1 MCDISIKHDK
11 HITENDKKHFENYKS
26 LFENYIKLKR
36 KSNQLDSLSTTLE
49 KYESEINSILDE
61 MEKQYN
67 AMMNVS
73 NYLDRM
79 VLKDTENSY
88 ANRKGKEQQK
98 MFLNLLEKQQR
109 EILHLKRLLKQ
120 K

>member
-98 MFLNLLEKQQR
+98 KG
-109 EILHLKRLLKQ
+109 K
-120 K
+120 

>member
-26 LFENYIKLKR
+26 LFEKYIKLK
-36 KSNQLDSLSTTLE
+36 KKTPKLDSLSTKLE
-49 KYESEINSILDE
+49 KHEDEINSILYE
-61 MEKQYN
+61 MVKQYN
-67 AMMNVS
+67 AIMNVS
-73 NYLDRM
+73 NYLDIM
-79 VLKDTENSY
+79 VLKETENSY

-109 EILHLKRLLKQ
+109 EILHLKRLLKT